1 MSRKA
6 LFSGEGYLASTA
18 KITPFDNFEGGL
30 NFRTLQPTGLLFYH
44 SEGVLT
50 FQGILTATYS
60 LLHCSLLTTAVS
72 SLRQPDELSI
82 SLENGAVVM
91 SCRGTRVKSHK
102 KQYND
107 GRTHFLVASV
117 NKQK

>member
-1 MSRKA
+1 M
-6 LFSGEGYLASTA
+6 
-18 KITPFDNFEGGL
+18 P
-30 NFRTLQPTGLLFYH
+30 
-44 SEGVLT
+44 
-50 FQGILTATYS
+50 
-60 LLHCSLLTTAVS
+60 HCSLLTADVS
-72 SLRQPDELSI
+72 SRRQPDEFSI

-91 SCRGTRVKSHK
+91 SCRGTRVKSQK